1 MNVMKRRLLLQV
13 MLVLAVLC
21 TGWFVGQQQLKAV
34 VTPFEVWAT
43 DQSGAGGKLYVYN
56 GADLND
62 NAAAAVPEVIDL
74 DGAVSDLCREQ
85 TGSAPVRA
93 HMLEFNPAHT
103 HAILSYVASG
113 HVVFLDAATRAP
125 LSCIDVGQQAHA
137 AYPSPDG
144 RYVVVANQ
152 NGKLLQRISTDYA
165 SDTFTLDNG
174 ATLDLA
180 TCRTPSGALCQ
191 DDGVTQVG
199 VRPDN
204 APICPVVD
212 SGSRLA
218 FTTLRGGGMFVVDA
232 TATPMRIIAEY
243 DRATV
248 QPEGC
253 GGIQTRGKM
262 YINSG
267 NANPPASHLYAFSLS
282 ELAGAGPHPP
292 NTPAP
297 TTIFSRTSGNY
308 NTHGLMLN
316 RAKQGR
322 YLWAAERSANTIEV
336 VDTTTDS
343 SIGEFGL
350 AGRINTDPAPDLID
364 IAPDGKYAFA
374 SLRGPCPLTAN
385 SPATNNAVGATPGI
399 GVISIQEGGLSGKL
413 VAVAPITNPSSPF
426 TCGTVGGSPT
436 LTERADVHGI
446 AVRRM

>member
-1 MNVMKRRLLLQV
+1 M
-13 MLVLAVLC
+13 
-21 TGWFVGQQQLKAV
+21 
-34 VTPFEVWAT
+34 TPFEVWAT

-93 HMLEFNPAHT
+93 HMLAFNPAHT

-137 AYPSPDG
+137 AFPSPDS

-204 APICPVVD
+204 APICPVIE
-212 SGSRLA
+212 SGSRLVFA
-218 FTTLRGGGMFVVDA
+218 TLRGGGMFVVDA

-282 ELAGAGPHPP
+282 ELAGAGPPAEHASPDHDLLPDRRQLQHPRP
-292 NTPAP
+292 DAQPSEAGTLPVG
-297 TTIFSRTSGNY
+297 SGAIRQ
-308 NTHGLMLN
+308 HDRGGGHDDRQLD
-316 RAKQGR
+316 RRVRPGGQDQH
-322 YLWAAERSANTIEV
+322 RS
-336 VDTTTDS
+336 
-343 SIGEFGL
+343 G
-350 AGRINTDPAPDLID
+350 AG
-364 IAPDGKYAFA
+364 
-374 SLRGPCPLTAN
+374 S
-385 SPATNNAVGATPGI
+385 
-399 GVISIQEGGLSGKL
+399 
-413 VAVAPITNPSSPF
+413 
-426 TCGTVGGSPT
+426 
-436 LTERADVHGI
+436 H
-446 AVRRM
+446 